1 MSDEPAYLLYESIMK
16 GVDEAVTKRAS
27 ASEVISA
34 MTAVLAEIIRAAP
47 MDQRNAFRAV
57 IYDDL
62 SEQLGRVWRGL
73 RPRVPG
79 ATDVDDRDLYLS
91 GRNERRRSE

>member
-1 MSDEPAYLLYESIMK
+1 MSDQTAYLLYESIMK
-16 GVDEAVTKRAS
+16 KIDEAVTKRAS

-34 MTAVLAEIIRAAP
+34 MTAVLAEVIKAAP
-47 MDQRNAFRAV
+47 VDQRTAFRAV

-73 RPRVPG
+73 RPKVPG
-79 ATDVDDRDLYLS
+79 AIDADDRDLH
-91 GRNERRRSE
+91 

>member
-1 MSDEPAYLLYESIMK
+1 MSDQTAYLLYESIMIRI
-16 GVDEAVTKRAS
+16 DEAVTKRAS

-47 MDQRNAFRAV
+47 VDQRTAFRAV
-57 IYDDL
+57 VYDDL
-62 SEQLGRVWRGL
+62 SEQLGRVWRGQ

-79 ATDVDDRDLYLS
+79 ETDVDDCDPH
-91 GRNERRRSE
+91 